1 MFVFDPSLH
10 VYFLI
15 QVFIFLFPCDRITI
29 PLSII
34 HSKDHI
40 EFNYPPDTETH
51 PEEKYPVEFNYPP
64 VRQNLFL
71 NPSFYIF
78 IFL

>member
-51 PEEKYPVEFNYPP
+51 PEEKYPIEFNY
-64 VRQNLFL
+64 FL
-71 NPSFYIF
+71 MTQKNIP
-78 IFL
+78 LN